1 MTGRILS
8 MIAEG
13 SFTPGL
19 SMLLAGM
26 AILLG
31 AVTGSIVLMATAKGQ
46 KRKLEKRMEEKY

>member
-8 MIAEG
+8 MMAEG

-19 SMLLAGM
+19 YMLLAGM
-26 AILLG
+26 AILLV
-31 AVTGSIVLMATAKGQ
+31 AVTGSIVLIATAKGQ